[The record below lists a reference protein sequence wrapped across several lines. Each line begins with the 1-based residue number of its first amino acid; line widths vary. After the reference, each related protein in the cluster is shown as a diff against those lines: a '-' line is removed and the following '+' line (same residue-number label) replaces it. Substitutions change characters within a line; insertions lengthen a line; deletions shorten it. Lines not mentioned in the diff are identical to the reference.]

1 MQNYIIVFIGAGFG
15 GALRYWGSDFV
26 YRFLPATF
34 PYGTLFVN
42 VLGSFLIGLI
52 MYYFDANKLISQD
65 LRIFLTTGFCGG
77 LTTFS
82 TFSFETINFLKER
95 EYFLAGSNAVLNVFL
110 TLLALF
116 VAYKFS
122 SLLAGKLNF

>member
-1 MQNYIIVFIGAGFG
+1 MY
-15 GALRYWGSDFV
+15 
-26 YRFLPATF
+26 
-34 PYGTLFVN
+34 
-42 VLGSFLIGLI
+42 LGSFIIGLVI
-52 MYYFDANKLISQD
+52 YYFDANKLINQD

-95 EYFLAGSNAVLNVFL
+95 EYFLAGGNIVLNLFL

-116 VAYKFS
+116 IAYKLS
-122 SLLAGKLNF
+122 SLLVGN

>member
-1 MQNYIIVFIGAGFG
+1 MQNYFIVFIGAGFG

-26 YRFLPATF
+26 YKFLPSTF

-42 VLGSFLIGLI
+42 VLGSFFIGLV
-52 MYYFDANKLISQD
+52 MYYLDANKLISQD
-65 LRIFLTTGFCGG
+65 LRVFLTTGVCGG

-95 EYFLAGSNAVLNVFL
+95 EYFLAGTNAILNVCL

-116 VAYKFS
+116 IAYKFS
-122 SLLAGKLNF
+122 KLLTGV

>member
-1 MQNYIIVFIGAGFG
+1 VQNYIVVFIGAGFG

-26 YRFLPATF
+26 YKFLPTTF

-42 VLGSFLIGLI
+42 VLGSFIIGLVI
-52 MYYFDANKLISQD
+52 YYLDSNKILSHD
-65 LRIFLTTGFCGG
+65 LRLFLTTGFCGG

-95 EYFLAGSNAVLNVFL
+95 EYFLAGSNVILNVFL
-110 TLLALF
+110 TLAALF
-116 VAYKFS
+116 ISYKIS
-122 SLLAGKLNF
+122 KLLTGV